1 MTGAFILSL
10 VAGVCIA
17 AVAGVIGAFAVTK
30 KMTLAGD
37 VLSHVALPGVGLAL
51 AYHFSPTLG
60 AAAALALA
68 AYAIWAVRVRTRLP
82 EETVIGVIFTA
93 ALAAGVLITPKEEL
107 VETLFGGLR
116 VLTLPETVFAITGSL
131 VVLAGMIFLLRKLT
145 LAVLSPELAA
155 ASRLNVQGLELL
167 FLFAFAA
174 TVLLGFRFAGTL
186 LMGALIIVPA
196 AAAKNV
202 APSFKFFLMLSV
214 IFSVVATIAGLLI
227 GNAVHIS
234 PGPPAILVGV
244 MFFAAT
250 LFFRKA

>member
-1 MTGAFILSL
+1 M
-10 VAGVCIA
+10 VA
-17 AVAGVIGAFAVTK
+17 
-30 KMTLAGD
+30 
-37 VLSHVALPGVGLAL
+37 S
-51 AYHFSPTLG
+51 
-60 AAAALALA
+60 
-68 AYAIWAVRVRTRLP
+68 
-82 EETVIGVIFTA
+82 
-93 ALAAGVLITPKEEL
+93 
-107 VETLFGGLR
+107 
-116 VLTLPETVFAITGSL
+116 
-131 VVLAGMIFLLRKLT
+131 
-145 LAVLSPELAA
+145 AVLSPELAA

-167 FLFAFAA
+167 FLCAFAA

-244 MFFAAT
+244 IFF
-250 LFFRKA
+250 